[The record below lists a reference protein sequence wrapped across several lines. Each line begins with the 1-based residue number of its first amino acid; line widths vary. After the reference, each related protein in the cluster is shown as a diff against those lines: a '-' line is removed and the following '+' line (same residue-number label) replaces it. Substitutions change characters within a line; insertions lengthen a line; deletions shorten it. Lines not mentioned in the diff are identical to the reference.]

1 MTVWYQYYVGVAEK
15 HTQPHP
21 LGPRKISKLAVCWL
35 ALGVGLVFPGVA
47 IRIQTGAMASDQ
59 RESYDNRK
67 DWLVQQEMSAQAAG
81 RQQSQDEA
89 AYEYLCRLEE
99 AKK

>member
-1 MTVWYQYYVGVAEK
+1 
-15 HTQPHP
+15 
-21 LGPRKISKLAVCWL
+21 
-35 ALGVGLVFPGVA
+35 
-47 IRIQTGAMASDQ
+47 MASDPK
-59 RESYDNRK
+59 ESYDNRK
-67 DWLVQQEMSAQAAG
+67 DWLVQQEMSAQAG

>member
-1 MTVWYQYYVGVAEK
+1 
-15 HTQPHP
+15 
-21 LGPRKISKLAVCWL
+21 
-35 ALGVGLVFPGVA
+35 
-47 IRIQTGAMASDQ
+47 MASDQ
-59 RESYDNRK
+59 KESYDNRK
-67 DWLVQQEMSAQAAG
+67 DWLVQQEMSAQAAD